1 MITIK
6 GQTRITLLTL
16 LIGLIGG
23 VVGYLLQIIY
33 TAIAVPFA
41 QKILPA
47 MSQESLFAI
56 SIVLFLLLLISL
68 LFMYVFWRKSK
79 TYIDVFEYSRDP
91 FIGVSQ
97 HKATGEYF
105 CTSCLINHIL
115 SPVREDETGWTCLR
129 KGCEQKYVNPKY
141 KSIKGSGKV
150 K

>member
-1 MITIK
+1 MISIK

-16 LIGLIGG
+16 LIGIIGG
-23 VVGYLLQIIY
+23 VVGYLLQIIF

-47 MSQESLFAI
+47 MSQESLLAI

-68 LFMYVFWRKSK
+68 FFIYIFWKKSNA
-79 TYIDVFEYSRDP
+79 YIDVFEYSRDP
-91 FIGVSQ
+91 FIGISQ

-115 SPVREDETGWTCLR
+115 SPVREDETGWSCLR
-129 KGCEQKYVNPKY
+129 KGCEQTYPNAKY
-141 KSIKGSGKV
+141 KSVKVPGKV